1 MKTVIGIAGGT
12 ASGKSTLTD
21 MLFAELGENTT
32 TVIHMDS
39 FFKPESERP
48 HVASHTNSQIYVDD
62 NCPETIDWQ
71 GFHSTVDCAL
81 SSDKDVVIIEGLL
94 VLWDEYTRNKLDIKV
109 FVDCP
114 SDERLIRRIKRNAQW
129 GQSFEK
135 VTDVYLNMVKFRHE
149 QYVEPTK
156 WIADIIVNG
165 SGDNKLLAT
174 KMLVNSIKN
183 QRGT

>member
-12 ASGKSTLTD
+12 ASGKSTFTD
-21 MLFAELGENTT
+21 MLCAELGENITA
-32 TVIHMDS
+32 VIHMDS

-71 GFHSTVDCAL
+71 GFHRAVDYAL
-81 SSDKDVVIIEGLL
+81 ESDKDVVIIEGLL
-94 VLWDEYTRNKLDIKV
+94 VLWDEYTKNKLDIKI

-114 SDERLIRRIKRNAQW
+114 SDERLTRRIKRNAQW

-135 VTDVYLNMVKFRHE
+135 VTDVYLNMVRFRHE

-165 SGDNKLLAT
+165 SGDNKLTVT
-174 KMLVNSIKN
+174 KMLSNDIKLKL
-183 QRGT
+183 GA